1 MKAGGGRQSD
11 ADLALLAARHAND
24 GIDGPLDA
32 RKYRRRLV
40 AQGQACF
47 RQFDA
52 TRLAPEQLGAECPFK
67 LLDLLAERGLLNAK
81 PRRGSGDVQFFGDD
95 DKVAE

>member
-1 MKAGGGRQSD
+1 MRISPCSPRDTRTTVSTARST
-11 ADLALLAARHAND
+11 LA
-24 GIDGPLDA
+24 
-32 RKYRRRLV
+32 RRLV